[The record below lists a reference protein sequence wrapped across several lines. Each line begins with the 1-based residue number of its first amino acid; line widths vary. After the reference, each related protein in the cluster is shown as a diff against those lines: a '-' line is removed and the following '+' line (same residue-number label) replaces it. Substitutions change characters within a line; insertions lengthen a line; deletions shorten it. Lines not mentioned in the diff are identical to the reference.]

1 MKKLFVF
8 DEPNIWTALAH
19 SQKPIVL
26 YGMGNAA
33 DRVLD
38 ECEKRGIRIAG
49 VMASDDFCRYQAFRG
64 FTVKKESDFERE
76 FSYSAPPQTSIQS
89 LSRHTATA
97 SSPEAAPPLSFG
109 HSPNGGTFPKGSLF
123 TILF

>member
-64 FTVKKESDFERE
+64 FCC
-76 FSYSAPPQTSIQS
+76 
-89 LSRHTATA
+89 L
-97 SSPEAAPPLSFG
+97 
-109 HSPNGGTFPKGSLF
+109 
-123 TILF
+123 